1 MGNTI
6 TFSDKLK
13 LASFILSSDKFTN
26 GPKVR
31 QFEKQWCDWS
41 GSKYSLFVS
50 SGSTANSLL
59 IQSIK
64 EYYGLNNGDKVLV
77 PACTW
82 ITSITPIL
90 QANLL
95 PIFCD
100 VSLNNYCMSEDDM
113 RIISKEHPDIKLV
126 FTTHLLG
133 YYSSVETIKEIFPD
147 AILAEDCC
155 EAHGVTDING
165 QITGQNSVGCTYS
178 FYYGHHMTT
187 VEGGMVTTNNYE
199 LYNLMRMKRSHG
211 LAREA
216 NKEVFDDLKSKYPEI
231 IPSFL
236 FTTDGYNFRN
246 TEIAAVL
253 GLQQIKRLNKIIR
266 KRNHNYEKYHEI
278 ISSRPDLFYIP
289 DNPDN
294 KSSFAFPFVCKQLE
308 TYLKLQSEFTK
319 NNIEFRPVIAGNL
332 LRQPFLSG
340 RQFTYYKDSYN
351 VDILHDQGIYVGNN
365 HLLKNANFKM
375 LAKILKDL

>member
-13 LASFILSSDKFTN
+13 LVSFILSSDKFTN
-26 GPKVR
+26 GPKVK

-41 GSKYSLFVS
+41 ASKYSLFVS

-64 EYYGLNNGDKVLV
+64 EYYGLNDGDKVLV

-100 VSLNNYCMSEDDM
+100 VSLDNYCMSEEDM
-113 RIISKEHPDIKLV
+113 ITISRENPDIKLV

-133 YYSSVETIKEIFPD
+133 YYSDIEKIKEIFPN
-147 AILAEDCC
+147 AIIAEDCC
-155 EAHGVTDING
+155 EAHGVTDHDGN
-165 QITGQNSVGCTYS
+165 ITGKHSVGCTYS

-187 VEGGMVTTNNYE
+187 VEGGIVTTNNYD

-216 NKEVFDDLKSKYPEI
+216 TPEVFDEMKSKYPDI

-253 GLQQIKRLNKIIR
+253 GLQQIKRLNSIVKN
-266 KRNHNYEKYHEI
+266 RNLNYKKYYEI
-278 ISSRPDLFYIP
+278 ISSRTDLFYIP
-289 DNPDN
+289 DNPVN
-294 KSSFAFPFVCKQLE
+294 KSSFAFPFVCKNFV
-308 TYLKLQSEFTK
+308 TYHKLQDALMK
-319 NNIEFRPVIAGNL
+319 NNIEYRPVIAGNL
-332 LRQPFLSG
+332 LRQPFLAG
-340 RQFTYYKDSYN
+340 RKFTYHKDFYN
-351 VDILHDQGIYVGNN
+351 VDILHDQGLYVGNN
-365 HLLKNANFKM
+365 HLLNNSNFKM
-375 LAKILKDL
+375 LSKIIKDL